1 MIVIIV
7 VGRRNGKSVFAE
19 YAEKC
24 ADVERRQLQELI
36 DAFEQSRLE
45 YEGPKEPPEED
56 LEDDEDW
63 ASLDCPCSR
72 QSPGGHRIPWYTA
85 GFT

>member
-1 MIVIIV
+1 MIVAV
-7 VGRRNGKSVFAE
+7 AGRQCGKSIVRE
-19 YAEKC
+19 YVETEE
-24 ADVERRQLQELI
+24 ERRFRELI
-36 DAFEQSRLE
+36 EMVEQLLT
-45 YEGPKEPPEED
+45 KAEED
-56 LEDDEDW
+56 EYVEAGVEPEDDEDW